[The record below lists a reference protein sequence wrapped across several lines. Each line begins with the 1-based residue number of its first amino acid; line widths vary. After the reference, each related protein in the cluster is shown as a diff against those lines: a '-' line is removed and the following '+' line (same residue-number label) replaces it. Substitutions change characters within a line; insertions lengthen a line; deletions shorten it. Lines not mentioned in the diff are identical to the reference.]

1 MENST
6 RKKTLIITGLNE
18 KLNQL
23 FPIITNKNGE
33 DLIIIKTIGNIIS
46 QPYDSIMRS
55 IIIAVYQE
63 EVEEIFII
71 GEKESTECSINKD
84 EFFSKIQKANIS
96 TKEMK
101 AIEYIGVVGEDLMSW
116 LVGRRDMKT
125 IIRENISLIK
135 KHPLVPKNI
144 TVYGFIASAELSE
157 FEEIS

>member
-1 MENST
+1 MGNST
-6 RKKTLIITGLNE
+6 SKKALIITGLNE
-18 KLNQL
+18 KLNQH

-71 GEKESTECSINKD
+71 GDKESTECSINKD

-116 LVGRRDMKT
+116 LVGRQDMKT
-125 IIRENISLIK
+125 IIKENISLIK
-135 KHPLVPKNI
+135 QHPLIPKNV
-144 TVYGFIASAELSE
+144 TVFGFIASAELSE